1 LHKENFIAFVEL
13 VQGEWNMGT
22 KLAKILGTETYV
34 VLDASMESVLG
45 LASSLKDAEDI
56 QESIAAKSFDFEAV
70 WKAYPRKLGKASG
83 MKWLRANIRSQ
94 NRFERLKCAVE
105 NYREYCQK
113 NDTDEK
119 YIQHFST
126 WVKRFED
133 WVLIEAPQPIQSSQT
148 RSIEDEL
155 LKHGLFL

>member
-1 LHKENFIAFVEL
+1 
-13 VQGEWNMGT
+13 MGT
-22 KLAKILGTETYV
+22 KLAKILDAEMYV
-34 VLDASMESVLG
+34 VLDGSMETVLG
-45 LASSLKDAEDI
+45 LASSIEDAREI
-56 QESIAAKSFDFEAV
+56 EASLLERAFDFESI

-83 MKWLRANIRSQ
+83 MKWLRGNVRTQ
-94 NRFERLKCAVE
+94 NRFQRLRCAVE
-105 NYREYCQK
+105 NYRNYCQQ

-133 WVLIEAPQPIQSSQT
+133 WVLIEPPQNGQSGQNSQT

-155 LKHGLFL
+155 LKHGLFV

>member
-1 LHKENFIAFVEL
+1 
-13 VQGEWNMGT
+13 MGT
-22 KLAKILGTETYV
+22 KLAKVLSDDVYLVLDDTLEV
-34 VLDASMESVLG
+34 VLGSAESLE
-45 LASSLKDAEDI
+45 DAESLQVI
-56 QESIAAKSFDFEAV
+56 VNGKSFDFESI

-83 MKWLRANIRSQ
+83 MKWLKANVRTLK
-94 NRFERLKCAVE
+94 RFQRLESAVR
-105 NYREYCQK
+105 NYQEYCQK

-119 YIQHFST
+119 FIQHFST